1 MIYDC
6 FSFFNELDLLEIRLN
21 VLKDVVDKFVLVE
34 ATRTHTGRPK
44 PLYYEENKARF
55 KDFQDRIVHIVVDD
69 LMDETAVAADTFNN
83 PWINE
88 NRQRNA
94 LAQALESASDDDIV
108 LVSDLDEIPRPEK
121 FAEACQ
127 MAAKGEI
134 VRFKLRIYMYFAN
147 FRSYRDPWWL
157 IGTQM
162 MSVGTF
168 RHNRRFDTFVCD
180 RFTQESV
187 NLGHT
192 MTKFRFV
199 KPTRVLSDA
208 GWHFGYFGGIEA
220 IKAKL
225 RASSHFEVQNVI
237 KTVEARLSAGEN
249 IFGGK
254 RDCFAVAIDEEP
266 LPQYLVTQRNRF
278 SALFFEV
285 TDDYRRRTSLSRKV
299 AWIRGALYRFCVR
312 LVPRPLVAPLS
323 RIMIKFHFR

>member
-55 KDFQDRIVHIVVDD
+55 KEFEDRVVHIVVDD
-69 LMDETAVAADTFNN
+69 LMDESAVAADTFNN

-94 LAQALESASDDDIV
+94 LVQALEDAADDDIV
-108 LVSDLDEIPRPEK
+108 MVSDLDEIPRPEK

-127 MAAKGEI
+127 LAAKGEI
-134 VRFKLRIYMYFAN
+134 VRFKQRIYMYFAN
-147 FRSYRDPWWL
+147 FRSYRDPWWM

-168 RHNRRFDTFVCD
+168 RRDRRFDTFACD

-187 NLGHT
+187 NAGHT
-192 MTKFRFV
+192 VTKFRFV
-199 KPTRVLSDA
+199 KPTCVLNDA
-208 GWHFGYFGGIEA
+208 GWHFGYLGGIEA
-220 IKAKL
+220 IKTKL

-237 KTVEARLSAGEN
+237 KTVEERLLAGEN

-254 RDCFAVAIDEEP
+254 RDCFAVPIETER
-266 LPQYLVTQRNRF
+266 LPAYLVSHRDAF
-278 SALFFEV
+278 SKMFFDV
-285 TDDYRRRTSLSRKV
+285 SDDYLRRTALPRRV
-299 AWIRGALYRFCVR
+299 AWIRGVLYRFCVR
-312 LVPRPLVAPLS
+312 LVPRPLIAPLS
-323 RIMIKFHFR
+323 RIMIKLHFR

>member
-55 KDFQDRIVHIVVDD
+55 KQFEDRIVHIVVDD
-69 LMDETAVAADTFNN
+69 LMDEAAVAADTYNN

-94 LAQALESASDDDIV
+94 LARALSGASDGDFA

-121 FAEACQ
+121 FATACRL
-127 MAAKGEI
+127 AANGEI
-134 VRFKLRIYMYFAN
+134 VRFKQRIYMYFAN

-157 IGTQM
+157 LGTQL

-168 RHNRRFDTFVCD
+168 RRDRRFNDFRCD
-180 RFTQESV
+180 RFTQASA
-187 NLGHT
+187 NAGHT
-192 MTKFRFV
+192 VTKFRFI
-199 KPTRVLSDA
+199 KPTKLLGDA
-208 GWHFGYFGGIEA
+208 GWHFGYLGGIEA

-237 KTVEARLSAGEN
+237 DTVERRLSKGEN

-254 RDCFAVAIDEEP
+254 RDCFAVPIEAER
-266 LPQYLVTQRNRF
+266 LPAYLVSHRDAF
-278 SALFFEV
+278 SKLFFEV
-285 TDDYRRRTSLSRKV
+285 SDDYLRRTAFARRV
-299 AWIRGALYRFCVR
+299 AWLRGALYRFCVR
-312 LVPRPLVAPLS
+312 LVPRPLIAPLS
-323 RIMIKFHFR
+323 RVMIRFHFR